1 GSARQRR
8 LRTPRRGCS
17 RMPLA
22 SSTAPHSRSTAASS
36 PEALG
41 GEWKTMDTLP
51 AARKGHHHAGT
62 RATALLM
69 GFAAITLAV
78 MSFLHLSGTL
88 SGGPEP
94 FNRTHAGI
102 AEALIC
108 VALSSGATMLFRRS
122 PHARGVAL
130 ASVVFA
136 ILGFIVG
143 LNFTIR
149 GGEAIDVAYH
159 AT

>member
-1 GSARQRR
+1 
-8 LRTPRRGCS
+8 
-17 RMPLA
+17 
-22 SSTAPHSRSTAASS
+22 
-36 PEALG
+36 
-41 GEWKTMDTLP
+41 MDTLP

-94 FNRTHAGI
+94 FNRTHVGI

-159 AT
+159 ATLLPLLFITLAVLWRGPSARPQAPPAPSRT

>member
-1 GSARQRR
+1 
-8 LRTPRRGCS
+8 
-17 RMPLA
+17 
-22 SSTAPHSRSTAASS
+22 
-36 PEALG
+36 
-41 GEWKTMDTLP
+41 
-51 AARKGHHHAGT
+51 
-62 RATALLM
+62 M

-108 VALSSGATMLFRRS
+108 VALSSGGTMLSRES
-122 PHARGVAL
+122 AHARGVAL

-143 LNFTIR
+143 APR
-149 GGEAIDVAYH
+149 GRSSLRACRRCPFRTSV
-159 AT
+159 